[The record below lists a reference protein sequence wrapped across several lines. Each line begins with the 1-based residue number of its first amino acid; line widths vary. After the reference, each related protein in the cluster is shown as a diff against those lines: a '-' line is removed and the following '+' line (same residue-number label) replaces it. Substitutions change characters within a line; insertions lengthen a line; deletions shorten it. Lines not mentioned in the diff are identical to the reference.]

1 MGKVCGKQNLPFSL
15 SSSPSD
21 PGILPDVA
29 QDHLERHLY
38 KIQAKSWIFEATD
51 IQSLEGDKTTDNYT
65 WWHW

>member
-1 MGKVCGKQNLPFSL
+1 MGKVCGKQILPFSL

-38 KIQAKSWIFEATD
+38 KIQAKSLIFDAID
-51 IQSLEGDKTTDNYT
+51 IQSLEDDKTADDYT
-65 WWHW
+65 